1 MVLGLGGCGC
11 NAVRNLHRS
20 GADGAGLVAADADG
34 ESLEASPAGTKILMG
49 PESNGGL
56 GSGGDPEAG
65 RLAAL
70 ESLPS
75 IMGSLGGAEVVFL
88 ACGLGGG
95 TGTPSSVL
103 VAEALSRLEPRPRV
117 VACATTPFSHERT
130 RTGPAREALAE
141 LGRLCD
147 EAVEVSN
154 ARLSET
160 MPGASFAEV
169 MAAADETLRLA
180 VGEALRS

>member
-11 NAVRNLHRS
+11 NAVRHFHQR
-20 GADGAGLVAADADG
+20 GAGGAGLVAADADG
-34 ESLEASPAGTKILMG
+34 QSLETSPAGTKILMG
-49 PESNGGL
+49 SESNGGL

-70 ESLPS
+70 ESLPR

-103 VAEALSRLEPRPRV
+103 VAEALSRLEPKPRV
-117 VACATTPFSHERT
+117 VACVTTPFRLETGRI
-130 RTGPAREALAE
+130 GPAREALAE

-154 ARLSET
+154 ARLSEI
-160 MPGASFAEV
+160 MPWATFAEV
-169 MAAADETLRLA
+169 RAAADEILRLA
-180 VGEALRS
+180 VRP